1 MVNGSKLLSKTE
13 LVLFLNKCD
22 ILAAKL
28 KAGTRFKD
36 YVPVYDG
43 TNTTDGVTRCEPFP
57 PVLDC
62 IAGDGN
68 DITDPCN
75 PVSCSSSPQVPCN
88 TEEPFLQSELR
99 IFTCL
104 VQGFGLTAI
113 GRTVLSTVTSQL

>member
-43 TNTTDGVTRCEPFP
+43 PNTTDGVTRCEAFP
-57 PVLDC
+57 LILDC
-62 IAGDGN
+62 IARDGN
-68 DITDPCN
+68 DITDPYN
-75 PVSCSSSPQVPCN
+75 SVSCSSSPQVPCN

-104 VQGFGLTAI
+104 VHGLESTAI
-113 GRTVLSTVTSQL
+113 GRTVLSTATSQL